1 MVLEL
6 AAIVS
11 TVNAATSA
19 LNRVAGA
26 TSDIQQISSF
36 LGSLGEAQHDLQK
49 IKNTQS
55 LSAADAIQHQLTQKQ
70 ISDTLSE
77 VKDIFMVSGNSDLW
91 NNAMQAMAEARL
103 ARQSEIKRLT
113 AERKAKNRQL
123 KEVLIIV
130 VVALLLVPAA
140 VFALLYSLVK

>member
-49 IKNTQS
+49 IKNTQA
-55 LSAADAIQHQLTQKQ
+55 LSASDAIQHQLAQKQ
-70 ISDTLSE
+70 IADTLAE
-77 VKDIFMVSGNSDLW
+77 VKDIFIISGNGHLW
-91 NNAMQAMAEARL
+91 ANAMQAMADARV
-103 ARQSEIKRLT
+103 ARQKEINQVI
-113 AERKAKNRQL
+113 KNKKDKLRQL
-123 KEVLIIV
+123 KEAGVIILI
-130 VVALLLVPAA
+130 ALLVVPAA
-140 VFALLYSLVK
+140 FFALMYSLVK

>member
-36 LGSLGEAQHDLQK
+36 LGALGEAQHDLQK
-49 IKNTQS
+49 IKNTQT
-55 LSAADAIQHQLTQKQ
+55 LSASEAIQHQLTQKQ
-70 ISDTLSE
+70 INDTLSE
-77 VKDIFMVSGNSDLW
+77 IKDVFLVSGNGHLW
-91 NNAMQAMAEARL
+91 DNAMQAMADARV
-103 ARQSEIKRLT
+103 ARQKEINQ
-113 AERKAKNRQL
+113 AIKNKKDKIRQL
-123 KEVLIIV
+123 KEAGVIILI
-130 VVALLLVPAA
+130 ALLVVPAA
-140 VFALLYSLVK
+140 FFALMYSLVK

>member
-36 LGSLGEAQHDLQK
+36 LGALGEAQHDLQK
-49 IKNTQS
+49 IKNTQP
-55 LSAADAIQHQLTQKQ
+55 LSASDAIQHQLAQKQ
-70 ISDTLSE
+70 ISDTLAE
-77 VKDIFMVSGNSDLW
+77 VKDIFLVSGNGHLW
-91 NNAMQAMAEARL
+91 DNAMQAMADARV
-103 ARQSEIKRLT
+103 ARQKEINQ
-113 AERKAKNRQL
+113 AIKNKKDKIRQL
-123 KEVLIIV
+123 KEAGVIILI
-130 VVALLLVPAA
+130 ALLVVPAA
-140 VFALLYSLVK
+140 FFALMYSLVK

>member
-36 LGSLGEAQHDLQK
+36 LGALGEAQHDLQK
-49 IKNTQS
+49 IKNTQP
-55 LSAADAIQHQLTQKQ
+55 LSASEAIQHQLTQKQ
-70 ISDTLSE
+70 INDTLSE
-77 VKDIFMVSGNSDLW
+77 IKDVFLVSGNGHLW
-91 NNAMQAMAEARL
+91 DNAMQAMADARV
-103 ARQSEIKRLT
+103 ARQKEINQ
-113 AERKAKNRQL
+113 AIKNKKDKIRQL
-123 KEVLIIV
+123 KEAGVIILI
-130 VVALLLVPAA
+130 ALLVVPAA
-140 VFALLYSLVK
+140 FFALMYSLVK

>member
-49 IKNTQS
+49 IKNTQA
-55 LSAADAIQHQLTQKQ
+55 LSASDAIQHQLAQKQ
-70 ISDTLSE
+70 ISDTLAE
-77 VKDIFMVSGNSDLW
+77 VKDIFLVSGNGHLW
-91 NNAMQAMAEARL
+91 DNAMQAMADARV
-103 ARQSEIKRLT
+103 ARQKEINQ
-113 AERKAKNRQL
+113 AIKNKKDKIRQL
-123 KEVLIIV
+123 KEAGVIILI
-130 VVALLLVPAA
+130 ALLVVPAA
-140 VFALLYSLVK
+140 FFALMYSLVK

>member
-36 LGSLGEAQHDLQK
+36 LGALGEAQHDLQK
-49 IKNTQS
+49 IKNTQA
-55 LSAADAIQHQLTQKQ
+55 LSASDAIQHQLTQKQ
-70 ISDTLSE
+70 INDTLSE
-77 VKDIFMVSGNSDLW
+77 IKDVFLVSGNGHLW
-91 NNAMQAMAEARL
+91 DNAMQAMADARV
-103 ARQSEIKRLT
+103 ARQNEINKAIAT
-113 AERKAKNRQL
+113 RKARMKEL
-123 KEVLIIV
+123 KEAGVIILIAVIIV
-130 VVALLLVPAA
+130 PVAI
-140 VFALLYSLVK
+140 FALLYSLVK

>member
-49 IKNTQS
+49 IKNTQA
-55 LSAADAIQHQLTQKQ
+55 LSASDAIQHQLAQKQ
-70 ISDTLSE
+70 IADTLAE
-77 VKDIFMVSGNSDLW
+77 VKDIFLVSGNGHLW
-91 NNAMQAMAEARL
+91 DNAMQAMADARV
-103 ARQSEIKRLT
+103 ARQNEINKAIAT
-113 AERKAKNRQL
+113 RKARMKEL
-123 KEVLIIV
+123 KEAGVIILIAVIIV
-130 VVALLLVPAA
+130 PVAI
-140 VFALLYSLVK
+140 FALLYSLVK

>member
-49 IKNTQS
+49 IKNTQA
-55 LSAADAIQHQLTQKQ
+55 LSASDAIQHQLAQKQ
-70 ISDTLSE
+70 ISDTLAE
-77 VKDIFMVSGNSDLW
+77 VKDIFLVSGNAHLW
-91 NNAMQAMAEARL
+91 DNAMQAMADARV
-103 ARQSEIKRLT
+103 ARQKEINQ
-113 AERKAKNRQL
+113 AIKNKKDKIRQL
-123 KEVLIIV
+123 KEAGVIILI
-130 VVALLLVPAA
+130 ALLVVPAA
-140 VFALLYSLVK
+140 FFALMYSLVK

>member
-36 LGSLGEAQHDLQK
+36 LGALGEAQHDLQK
-49 IKNTQS
+49 IKNTQP
-55 LSAADAIQHQLTQKQ
+55 LSASEAIQHQLTQKQ
-70 ISDTLSE
+70 INDTLSE
-77 VKDIFMVSGNSDLW
+77 VKDIFLVSGNGHLW
-91 NNAMQAMAEARL
+91 DNAMQAMADARV
-103 ARQSEIKRLT
+103 ARQNEINKAIAT
-113 AERKAKNRQL
+113 RKARMKEL
-123 KEVLIIV
+123 KEAGVIILIAVIIV
-130 VVALLLVPAA
+130 PVAI
-140 VFALLYSLVK
+140 FALLYSLVK

>member
-36 LGSLGEAQHDLQK
+36 LGALGEAQHDLQK
-49 IKNTQS
+49 IKNTQP
-55 LSAADAIQHQLTQKQ
+55 LSASEAIQHQLTQKQ
-70 ISDTLSE
+70 INDTLSE
-77 VKDIFMVSGNSDLW
+77 IKDVFLVSGNGHLW
-91 NNAMQAMAEARL
+91 DNAMQAMADARV
-103 ARQSEIKRLT
+103 ARQNEINRLT
-113 AERKAKNRQL
+113 AEKKAKSKQL
-123 KEVLIIV
+123 KEALVIILI
-130 VVALLLVPAA
+130 AALLVPAA
-140 VFALLYSLVK
+140 LFAVLHTLVK

>member
-11 TVNAATSA
+11 TVNAATTA

-36 LGSLGEAQHDLQK
+36 LGALGEAQHDLQK
-49 IKNTQS
+49 IKNTQP
-55 LSAADAIQHQLTQKQ
+55 LSAGDAIQHQLAQKQ
-70 ISDTLSE
+70 IADTLTE
-77 VKDIFMVSGNSDLW
+77 VKDIFTISGNGHLW
-91 NNAMQAMAEARL
+91 DNAMQAMADARV
-103 ARQSEIKRLT
+103 ARQNEINRLT
-113 AERKAKNRQL
+113 AEKKAKNKQL

-130 VVALLLVPAA
+130 GVALLIVPAA
-140 VFALLYSLVK
+140 LFALLQSLVK

>member
-36 LGSLGEAQHDLQK
+36 LGALGEAQHDLQK
-49 IKNTQS
+49 IKNTQT
-55 LSAADAIQHQLTQKQ
+55 LSASEAIQHQLTQKQ
-70 ISDTLSE
+70 INDTLSE
-77 VKDIFMVSGNSDLW
+77 IKDVFLVSGNGHLW
-91 NNAMQAMAEARL
+91 DNAMQAMADARV
-103 ARQSEIKRLT
+103 ARQNEINKAIAT
-113 AERKAKNRQL
+113 RKARMKEL
-123 KEVLIIV
+123 KEAGVIILIAVIIV
-130 VVALLLVPAA
+130 PVAI
-140 VFALLYSLVK
+140 FALLYSLVK

>member
-36 LGSLGEAQHDLQK
+36 LGALGEAQHDLQK
-49 IKNTQS
+49 IKNTQP
-55 LSAADAIQHQLTQKQ
+55 LSASDAIQHQLAQKQ
-70 ISDTLSE
+70 ITDTLAE
-77 VKDIFMVSGNSDLW
+77 VKDIFLVSGNGHLW
-91 NNAMQAMAEARL
+91 DNAMQAMADARV
-103 ARQSEIKRLT
+103 ARQNEINKAIAT
-113 AERKAKNRQL
+113 RKARMKEL
-123 KEVLIIV
+123 KEAGVIILIAVIIV
-130 VVALLLVPAA
+130 PVAI
-140 VFALLYSLVK
+140 FALLYSLVK

>member
-19 LNRVAGA
+19 LNRMAGA

-49 IKNTQS
+49 IKNTQP
-55 LSAADAIQHQLTQKQ
+55 LSAADAIQHQLAQKQ

-91 NNAMQAMAEARL
+91 NNAMQAMADARI
-103 ARQSEIKRLT
+103 ARQAEIKKLI
-113 AERKAKNRQL
+113 AEKKAKNKQL

-130 VVALLLVPAA
+130 CVALLLVPAA
-140 VFALLYSLVK
+140 LFALLHSLVK

>member
-36 LGSLGEAQHDLQK
+36 LGALGEAQHDLQK
-49 IKNTQS
+49 IKNTQP
-55 LSAADAIQHQLTQKQ
+55 LSASDAIQHQLAQKQ
-70 ISDTLSE
+70 ITDTLAE
-77 VKDIFMVSGNSDLW
+77 VKDIFLVSGNGHLW
-91 NNAMQAMAEARL
+91 DNAMQAMADARV
-103 ARQSEIKRLT
+103 ARQKEINQ
-113 AERKAKNRQL
+113 AIKNKKDKIRQL
-123 KEVLIIV
+123 KEAGVIILI
-130 VVALLLVPAA
+130 ALLVVPAA
-140 VFALLYSLVK
+140 FFALMYSLVK

>member
-36 LGSLGEAQHDLQK
+36 LGALGEAQHDLQK
-49 IKNTQS
+49 IKNTQP
-55 LSAADAIQHQLTQKQ
+55 LSASEAIQHQLTQKQ
-70 ISDTLSE
+70 INDTLSE
-77 VKDIFMVSGNSDLW
+77 IKDVFLVSGNGHLW
-91 NNAMQAMAEARL
+91 DNAMQAMADARV
-103 ARQSEIKRLT
+103 ARQNEINKAIAT
-113 AERKAKNRQL
+113 RKARMKEL
-123 KEVLIIV
+123 KEAGVIILIAVIIV
-130 VVALLLVPAA
+130 PVAI
-140 VFALLYSLVK
+140 FALLYSLVK